1 MTMDITTI
9 LLLGCFALD
18 PQTNPAPAPANPKS
32 AQDAP
37 VIDRKPAQGAPVV
50 DRKPRPVPQDAAGW
64 KREIARARLAVEV
77 DGRADLAVEQ
87 LSDLIDRLVDTPGF
101 EGRDD
106 VVLELLEVGLMAG
119 EKLGNPRVA
128 EELLT
133 PTRAQPA
140 HEEAKAWEAIL
151 QPLGANPRFVA
162 LQQRSKRTPEAAP
175 GDAGRIEALVR
186 QALRDGTMPMQNL
199 GSAAAPTLEAIV
211 REEPDVLP
219 SPQNDALHAL
229 MQCAPERAAAVSLE
243 LLRGPG
249 TGFLFAKRVLRA
261 LGAARTP
268 VLRGDSNAWRFEER
282 NSWKER
288 APVLIEPVWRDLVTA
303 LLVEPIVGLEAL
315 EHAQYLVDFDALDE
329 PSRRALSELARSGEA
344 GAAGSVARILEAGA
358 LRESVRPL
366 LEALLQAPSNE
377 LRIVAASE
385 LAREPRNA
393 ALLARVEDPEPLVR
407 AAIARSLEAGRLEK
421 VLYQPPSFSFQDSGQ
436 TRQFLAGDRPL
447 LDRLLGDRD
456 AGVRAAALKSATA
469 AQIRL
474 EPERAALL
482 LADPD
487 AVVRRAVVPLLTS
500 GASAVAP
507 LLERALGDADG
518 KVREAA
524 ITELYARFGIRIQRQ
539 SGSLTSE
546 PPAEDPTP
554 ALLPLALRQLIPG
567 ADEASA
573 DNRRWSLVRVLV
585 ADPEDSRAL
594 VRAFLAAPVVP
605 SISARALTQSLSR
618 YSPETPGAWRHLDAD
633 LVRALLSR
641 VDKEAYELEQVAR
654 SLSESERPPAVR
666 AGIAAFVRDPSVTR
680 SFRIALLPALRE
692 EPELGRVI
700 AQVLTDPAFAAE
712 AASRDL
718 LQAIQDLPKRD
729 VPTDAIRAALPAVFA
744 ARVPDDVVVHLVYG
758 LTQLGQ
764 GPAEHSQAILARFAS
779 ATSGEAVNVVSW
791 AVSREA
797 DQGRWASVH
806 AALGSPRSRPS
817 AIQAL
822 ARGRPPEGLAW
833 LGALLHD
840 PAESRKDGARIA
852 EAIAGYLSEEAA
864 EILLRGAELAPSA
877 DVRKACLEGVAEIRA
892 FLDQKAGWR
901 QRASG
906 AKQRDAAV
914 AELAAMLDAKD
925 PVQRAEAA
933 RGLATLDGV
942 EHLPRLVRMLQD
954 PDAGVRKA
962 VQESLERLNRPR

>member
-9 LLLGCFALD
+9 LVLAILSLA
-18 PQTNPAPAPANPKS
+18 PQTTTGKPKDAAPSKTEG
-32 AQDAP
+32 DDFF
-37 VIDRKPAQGAPVV
+37 VGRKGTLA
-50 DRKPRPVPQDAAGW
+50 PQDAAGW
-64 KREIARARLAVEV
+64 KRQIARARLALEV
-77 DGRADLAVEQ
+77 DGRADLAVAQ
-87 LSDLIDRLVDTPGF
+87 LSELIERLVDAPGF

-119 EKLGNPRVA
+119 EKLGDPRVA
-128 EELLT
+128 DELLT
-133 PTRAQPA
+133 PTHARPDHAK
-140 HEEAKAWEAIL
+140 AKAWEALL
-151 QPLGANPRFVA
+151 QPLVTNPRFVVF
-162 LQQRSKRTPEAAP
+162 QQRMKRQSGAAP
-175 GDAGRIEALVR
+175 GDATRIEQLVR
-186 QALRDGTMPMQNL
+186 QAVRDGSQNL
-199 GSAAAPTLEAIV
+199 AKTLGAAAGPALEALV
-211 REEPDVLP
+211 REEPDLLP
-219 SPQNDALHAL
+219 NPQNDALYML
-229 MQCAPERAAAVSLE
+229 MQCAPQRAAALSLE

-261 LGAARTP
+261 LGGAQTP
-268 VLRGDSNAWRFEER
+268 ALRGDSTAWRFEER
-282 NSWKER
+282 NTWKER
-288 APVLIEPVWRDLVTA
+288 PPVLIEPVWRDLVAA
-303 LLVEPIVGLEAL
+303 LLAEPIVGQEAL

-329 PSRRALSELARSGEA
+329 PSRRALADLARSGEA
-344 GAAGSVARILEAGA
+344 GAAGGVARILDAGG

-385 LAREPRNA
+385 LAREARNA

-407 AAIARSLEAGRLEK
+407 AAIARSLEVGKLEK
-421 VLYQPPSFSFQDSGQ
+421 VLYNSPSFTFNDSGQ

-447 LDRLLGDRD
+447 LDRLLGDGD
-456 AGVRAAALKSATA
+456 AGVRAAALKSATS

-474 EPERAALL
+474 EPERAARL

-487 AVVRRAVVPLLTS
+487 AVVRRAVVSLLP
-500 GASAVAP
+500 ASPAAVAP
-507 LLERALGDADG
+507 LLERALADANG
-518 KVREAA
+518 KVRETAV
-524 ITELYARFGIRIQRQ
+524 TELYARFGIQNRG
-539 SGSLTSE
+539 GSLTSE
-546 PPAEDPTP
+546 PPAVDPTP
-554 ALLPLALRQLIPG
+554 ALLPLALQQLIPG
-567 ADEASA
+567 PEDAGKE
-573 DNRRWSLVRVLV
+573 NRRWNLVRVLV
-585 ADPEDSRAL
+585 ADPDDARAF

-605 SISARALTQSLSR
+605 SISARDLTQSLSGNGANV
-618 YSPETPGAWRHLDAD
+618 PGSWRHLDAD
-633 LVRALLSR
+633 LVRALLLR
-641 VDKEAYELEQVAR
+641 ADKEAFELEQVAR

-666 AGIAAFVRDPSVTR
+666 AGIAVVVRDPSVER
-680 SFRIALLPALRE
+680 RFRVALLPALRE
-692 EPELGRVI
+692 EPDLGRWI
-700 AQVLTDPAFAAE
+700 AQVLTEPAFGAE
-712 AASRDL
+712 ASGRDL
-718 LQAIQDLPKRD
+718 LQPIQDLPKRE

-744 ARVPDDVVVHLVYG
+744 ARVPDDVVLCLVSG
-758 LTQLGQ
+758 LVQAGQ
-764 GPAEHSQAILARFAS
+764 GPAEHSQKILERFAS
-779 ATSGEAVNVVSW
+779 ANGGEAVNVVNW

-797 DQGRWASVH
+797 DQGRWASVR
-806 AALGSPRSRPS
+806 AALSSPRSRQS

-822 ARGRPPEGLAW
+822 GRGRPAEGLAW

-892 FLDQKAGWR
+892 FLDQKAGWQ

-914 AELAAMLDAKD
+914 VELAAMLDAKD

-954 PDAGVRKA
+954 PDGNVRKA
-962 VQESLERLNRPR
+962 VQESLERLNRPK